1 MTANRNK
8 GYVLRYV
15 PGRKN
20 PIAYSTRAASDLI
33 VLLAEEGGTIIELKQ
48 RINYDMEAKAVLQAY
63 IDCGYGNVEGHKWFR

>member
-1 MTANRNK
+1 MPAKQNK
-8 GYVLRYV
+8 GDVLWYA
-15 PGRKN
+15 PGRKK

-63 IDCGYGNVEGHKWFR
+63 IDRGFGNVEGRKWFR